1 MAVHNPAVLE
11 FPASPEIV
19 DEIGS
24 EQNAELAEWVEAFD
38 QVVGEEGRQ
47 RGTDLLDALATH
59 ARKSGVDVPVKLNTP
74 YVNTIP
80 VEEELPYPGDRAL
93 ERRIKSL
100 IRWNAMAMVHRQN
113 KEDPGIGGHIS

>member
-1 MAVHNPAVLE
+1 MKKA
-11 FPASPEIV
+11 ASV
-19 DEIGS
+19 AQTYS
-24 EQNAELAEWVEAFD
+24 MRWL
-38 QVVGEEGRQ
+38 R
-47 RGTDLLDALATH
+47 H

-113 KEDPGIGGHIS
+113 KEDAWNRRPHLDVFFAGHIA